1 MPMLLD
7 SEIDL
12 ELIQS
17 PLNYTGGKFKLLPQI
32 LPLFPANIDIF
43 VDLFCGGANVG
54 VNVKSNKT
62 ILNDTN
68 DNLTLLFSMFK
79 NLGDDFLPLIDEI
92 IEKYQ
97 LSQSSKYGYDYYNCD
112 SNTGLA
118 PYNKDKFLKL
128 RDDFNNSKDIGY
140 YHYAMLYTL
149 ILYSFN
155 NQIRFNSNG
164 HFNLPVGKRDYNEK
178 MKQKLQKFI
187 DRLKG
192 KDYKFSNLDF
202 RDFDISTL
210 NTNSFVYADPPY
222 LITCATYNEQ
232 GGWNETDERDLLNF
246 LNDLHRNNIKFA
258 LSNVLRSKGKENSIL
273 IDWTQRNSDKYK
285 VINLNYSY
293 NNSNYQTKN
302 KNEITEEVL
311 IINYGVQ

>member
-1 MPMLLD
+1 MLLD

-79 NLGDDFLPLIDEI
+79 NLGDDFLPLVDEI

-232 GGWNETDERDLLNF
+232 GGWNETDERDLLDF

-311 IINYGVQ
+311 IINY